1 MALLNRKVDYSI
13 LVLSHLHDHRPGA
26 SARGIAE
33 RFGLSQAFVA
43 NILKLL
49 CRKGFVSSHRGVHGG
64 YVMEPHV
71 PTVNLAH
78 LIAALDETFQ
88 LAECNQAP
96 EQNGCAAQNGC
107 PVREPMARV
116 HHRLR
121 SVLESVTLGE
131 LFQCES
137 QPITLG
143 LPIVEREPVTVAS

>member
-13 LVLSHLHDHRPGA
+13 LVLSHLNEHRTGA

-33 RFGLSQAFVA
+33 RYGLSQAFVA

-71 PTVNLAH
+71 PTVNLAE

-88 LAECNQAP
+88 LAECSQAVGDH
-96 EQNGCAAQNGC
+96 QCAVGAGC
-107 PVREPMARV
+107 PVKEPLTHV
-116 HHRLR
+116 HLRLQA
-121 SVLESVTLGE
+121 VLQDVTLAE
-131 LFQCES
+131 LFHPVA
-137 QPITLG
+137 QPLTLG
-143 LPIVEREPVTVAS
+143 LPMVEAGMIPVAS